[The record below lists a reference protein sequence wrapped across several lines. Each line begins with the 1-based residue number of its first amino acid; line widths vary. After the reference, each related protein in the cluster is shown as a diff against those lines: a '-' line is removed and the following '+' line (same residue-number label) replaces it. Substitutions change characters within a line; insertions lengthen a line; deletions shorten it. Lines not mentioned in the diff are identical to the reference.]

1 MVFDFLLFSVV
12 VLDFFCYVI
21 IRLVLLLSVIFKVIN
36 CCLFFRDMLI
46 VFFINCGM
54 SIFVGF
60 VIFMMMGYMSYIFG
74 VLVFEVVKGGKVD

>member
-1 MVFDFLLFSVV
+1 
-12 VLDFFCYVI
+12 
-21 IRLVLLLSVIFKVIN
+21 
-36 CCLFFRDMLI
+36 MLI